1 MKKLIML
8 LAVCGFAVAFV
19 ACAKKAE
26 TAVEEAAPAVEEV
39 VDSVA
44 VVSPAAATV

>member
-1 MKKLIML
+1 ML

-26 TAVEEAAPAVEEV
+26 TAEETAAPAVEEV
-39 VDSVA
+39 VDSAA
-44 VVSPAAATV
+44 VVDSVAAQ